1 MPFQSEKQRRF
12 LHANHPQIAKRWE
25 KEYAGGGT
33 AHLNFELNQLP
44 EYYLQ
49 AKKGGIANHF
59 RKKFEDGTEDPEYL
73 GWLKT
78 YEINPDA
85 AAMHPN
91 HEHFLQIYNESM
103 MQQTS
108 SNGILDTEESEMDV
122 TTAEAPDEK
131 TGGEM
136 INLFAENV
144 EDQSNAPTTLFMNSG
159 GISQLVKS
167 SGNGKRPG
175 YRGSDWG
182 DWAGG
187 EFDTSAPKSS
197 APSTVNIGASL
208 HGGPSVKETFKNLED
223 KQHREAVNTEF
234 QGTVEMPYALD
245 LHGITPSKNQ
255 RVTIHQKNV
264 DKKKLNYEKTLA
276 TQKSKMMKT
285 GLSKLVMPAIMIAF
299 GVPPKT
305 AVKSISLGKGDFYNI
320 VKNSIPVMQAK
331 KEYIR
336 ALENAKGVILSDV
349 DLNNPKEMKSLEE
362 TTNLVKINEEIKN
375 LTKKKDDDEETR
387 DGQPELPPILEEP
400 ADEEDQYAS
409 FITDYLGKI
418 REKQQLRAS
427 LKDKDIIQDN
437 EIATDDITM
446 TLNKGGLANLFRV
459 KNQY

>member
-1 MPFQSEKQRRF
+1 
-12 LHANHPQIAKRWE
+12 
-25 KEYAGGGT
+25 
-33 AHLNFELNQLP
+33 
-44 EYYLQ
+44 
-49 AKKGGIANHF
+49 
-59 RKKFEDGTEDPEYL
+59 
-73 GWLKT
+73 
-78 YEINPDA
+78 
-85 AAMHPN
+85 
-91 HEHFLQIYNESM
+91 
-103 MQQTS
+103 
-108 SNGILDTEESEMDV
+108 
-122 TTAEAPDEK
+122 
-131 TGGEM
+131 
-136 INLFAENV
+136 
-144 EDQSNAPTTLFMNSG
+144 
-159 GISQLVKS
+159 
-167 SGNGKRPG
+167 
-175 YRGSDWG
+175 
-182 DWAGG
+182 
-187 EFDTSAPKSS
+187 
-197 APSTVNIGASL
+197 
-208 HGGPSVKETFKNLED
+208 
-223 KQHREAVNTEF
+223 
-234 QGTVEMPYALD
+234 MPYALD

-299 GVPPKT
+299 GVPPKA